1 MKSFPNYGK
10 VLASAIGEFISEII
24 LMILT
29 LIINYRSLSV
39 SAASSIKKMTWLI
52 FIMGKIKILHSS
64 DDITET
70 AFLLFACLY
79 HAIMLSPSDV

>member
-10 VLASAIGEFISEII
+10 VLASAIGEFVSV
-24 LMILT
+24 MILT